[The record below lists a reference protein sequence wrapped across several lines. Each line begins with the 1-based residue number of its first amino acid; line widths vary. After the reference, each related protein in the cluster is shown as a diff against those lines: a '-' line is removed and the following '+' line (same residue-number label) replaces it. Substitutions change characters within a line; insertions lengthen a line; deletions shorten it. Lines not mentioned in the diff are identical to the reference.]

1 MNDLDQSIIK
11 KIRKELGSYSEKQ
24 ISAVI
29 SMLEDGNTVPFIARY
44 RKERTGSLD
53 EVQIREIADANTKIT
68 NLENRKEEVLRLI
81 EEQGKLT
88 DKLKADIQKAESMQ
102 SVEDLYLPYKK
113 KKKTKAMIAR
123 ERGLE
128 PLAKLVLANDDSF
141 VNKAKDYVDAE
152 KELNDVEDVLK
163 GVHEILAED
172 IGNDAHLREWI
183 REDTK
188 KDGQI
193 ASKAKK
199 DADEKDEKHVYED
212 YYDFSQPINQLKK
225 HRVLALNRGEKEK
238 VLTVSIDVNTNV
250 IYKFLQAEI
259 NRKRNGKSAEFV
271 KDAYEDAYSRFMKP
285 AIDREIRNELTDEA
299 DEHAINIFGR
309 NLYNLLMQA
318 PIKGKIVIGFD
329 PAYRTGCKLAA
340 IDDNGK
346 FLDKLVIY
354 PHKPASDAKR
364 QQAKKQLVDF
374 IKKNHAEM
382 IAIGNGT
389 ASRESEQFVSELIK
403 ENNLP
408 VYYVIVNEAGASVY
422 SASQNARDEFPD
434 FHVEERSAV
443 SIGRRLQDPLA
454 ELIKIDP
461 KSVGVGQYQH
471 DLPAKQLD
479 AQLDRVVE
487 TAVNKV
493 GVNVNTASPELLTH
507 ISGMTKTTAKNVVK
521 FRNENGEYKTR
532 QSLSKVPRLGQKTY
546 EQAIGFLRILDGS
559 NPLDNTDI
567 HPESYKIANQIV
579 DELNLSLDSLGTT
592 EINQALS
599 TFDVDKFI
607 NENGYGK
614 QTVLDIIDGLKRPGR
629 DFRDNMPTPVLKQ
642 DVLKIEDLKEGM
654 QLQGTVR
661 NVIDF
666 GAFVDV
672 GVKQDGLVHISQMS
686 NQFISDPSSVV
697 SVGDIVDVWVLS
709 VDIKRNRIQLTM
721 INPEK

>member
-123 ERGLE
+123 EQGLE

-163 GVHEILAED
+163 GVHEILAEN

-188 KDGQI
+188 KNGQI

-259 NRKRNGKSAEFV
+259 NRNRNGKSAEFV

-285 AIDREIRNELTDEA
+285 AIEREIRNELTDEA
-299 DEHAINIFGR
+299 DEHAINVFGR

-364 QQAKKQLVDF
+364 QQAKKQLIDF
-374 IKKNHAEM
+374 IKKNQAEM

-493 GVNVNTASPELLTH
+493 GVNVNTASPELLTR

-579 DELNLSLDSLGTT
+579 DELNLNLDSLGTT

-607 NENGYGK
+607 NENAYGK

-629 DFRDNMPTPVLKQ
+629 DFRDDMPTPVLKQ
-642 DVLKIEDLKEGM
+642 DVLKIEDLREGM

>member
-1 MNDLDQSIIK
+1 
-11 KIRKELGSYSEKQ
+11 
-24 ISAVI
+24 
-29 SMLEDGNTVPFIARY
+29 
-44 RKERTGSLD
+44 
-53 EVQIREIADANTKIT
+53 
-68 NLENRKEEVLRLI
+68 
-81 EEQGKLT
+81 
-88 DKLKADIQKAESMQ
+88 
-102 SVEDLYLPYKK
+102 
-113 KKKTKAMIAR
+113 
-123 ERGLE
+123 
-128 PLAKLVLANDDSF
+128 
-141 VNKAKDYVDAE
+141 
-152 KELNDVEDVLK
+152 
-163 GVHEILAED
+163 
-172 IGNDAHLREWI
+172 
-183 REDTK
+183 
-188 KDGQI
+188 
-193 ASKAKK
+193 
-199 DADEKDEKHVYED
+199 
-212 YYDFSQPINQLKK
+212 
-225 HRVLALNRGEKEK
+225 
-238 VLTVSIDVNTNV
+238 
-250 IYKFLQAEI
+250 
-259 NRKRNGKSAEFV
+259 
-271 KDAYEDAYSRFMKP
+271 
-285 AIDREIRNELTDEA
+285 
-299 DEHAINIFGR
+299 
-309 NLYNLLMQA
+309 
-318 PIKGKIVIGFD
+318 
-329 PAYRTGCKLAA
+329 
-340 IDDNGK
+340 
-346 FLDKLVIY
+346 
-354 PHKPASDAKR
+354 
-364 QQAKKQLVDF
+364 
-374 IKKNHAEM
+374 
-382 IAIGNGT
+382 
-389 ASRESEQFVSELIK
+389 ELIK

-686 NQFISDPSSVV
+686 DQFISDPSSVV

>member
-1 MNDLDQSIIK
+1 MDQSIIK

-53 EVQIREIADANTKIT
+53 EVQIREITDANTKIT

-81 EEQGKLT
+81 DEQGKLT

-113 KKKTKAMIAR
+113 RKKTKAMIAR

-188 KDGQI
+188 KNGQI

-238 VLTVSIDVNTNV
+238 VLTVSIDVNINV

-479 AQLDRVVE
+479 AQLNRVVE

-579 DELNLSLDSLGTT
+579 DELNLNLDSLGTT

-607 NENGYGK
+607 NENDYGK

-642 DVLKIEDLKEGM
+642 DVLKIEDLREGM

-686 NQFISDPSSVV
+686 DQFISDPSSVV

>member
-1 MNDLDQSIIK
+1 MNDLDQLIIK
-11 KIRKELGSYSEKQ
+11 KIRKDLGNYSEKQ

-53 EVQIREIADANTKIT
+53 EVQIREIADANIKIT

-88 DKLKADIQKAESMQ
+88 DKLKNNIEKAESMQ
-102 SVEDLYLPYKK
+102 RVEDLYLPYKK
-113 KKKTKAMIAR
+113 KKKTKAMVAR
-123 ERGLE
+123 EQGLE
-128 PLAKLVLANDDSF
+128 PLAKLVIANDDSF
-141 VNKAKDYVDAE
+141 VSKAKDYVDEE
-152 KELNDVEDVLK
+152 KELNSVEDVLD

-188 KDGQI
+188 KHGQI
-193 ASKAKK
+193 SSKAKK
-199 DADEKDEKHVYED
+199 DADEKDDKHVYED
-212 YYDFSQPINQLKK
+212 YYDFAQPITQLKN

-250 IYKFLQAEI
+250 IYKFLQAET
-259 NRKRNGKSAEFV
+259 NRNRNGKSAEFM
-271 KDAYEDAYSRFMKP
+271 KGAYEDAYSRFMKP

-318 PIKGKIVIGFD
+318 PIKGKVVIGFD

-374 IKKNHAEM
+374 IKNNNAEM

-403 ENNLP
+403 ENKLP

-479 AQLDRVVE
+479 AQLNRVVE

-579 DELNLSLDSLGTT
+579 DKLNLSMDSLGTT
-592 EINQALS
+592 EINQSLS

-607 NENGYGK
+607 NENDYGK

-629 DFRDNMPTPVLKQ
+629 DFRDNMPAPVLKQ
-642 DVLKIEDLKEGM
+642 DVLKIEDLREGM

-666 GAFVDV
+666 GAFVDI

-686 NQFISDPSSVV
+686 DKFISDPSTVV
-697 SVGDIVDVWVLS
+697 SIGDIVDVWVLS

>member
-1 MNDLDQSIIK
+1 MDQSIIK

-24 ISAVI
+24 ITAVI

-88 DKLKADIQKAESMQ
+88 DKLKADIEKAESMQ
-102 SVEDLYLPYKK
+102 RVEDLYLPYKK

-123 ERGLE
+123 EQGLE

-141 VNKAKDYVDAE
+141 ANKAKDYVDAE
-152 KELNDVEDVLK
+152 KELNSVEDVLN

-188 KDGQI
+188 KHGQI

-212 YYDFSQPINQLKK
+212 YYDFSQPINQLKN

-250 IYKFLQAEI
+250 IYKFLQAET

-318 PIKGKIVIGFD
+318 PIKGKVVIGFD

-374 IKKNHAEM
+374 INKNHAEM

-579 DELNLSLDSLGTT
+579 DELNLSLDSLGTS

-629 DFRDNMPTPVLKQ
+629 DFRDNMPNPVLKQ

-686 NQFISDPSSVV
+686 DQFISDPSSVV

>member
-188 KDGQI
+188 KNGQI

-199 DADEKDEKHVYED
+199 DADEKDGKHVYED

-579 DELNLSLDSLGTT
+579 DELNLNLDSLGTT

-642 DVLKIEDLKEGM
+642 DVLKIEDLREGM

-686 NQFISDPSSVV
+686 DQFISDPSSVV

>member
-1 MNDLDQSIIK
+1 MDQSIIK
-11 KIRKELGSYSEKQ
+11 KIRKDLGNYSEKQ

-88 DKLKADIQKAESMQ
+88 DKLKNDIEKAESMQ
-102 SVEDLYLPYKK
+102 RVEDLYLPYKK
-113 KKKTKAMIAR
+113 KKKTKAMVAR
-123 ERGLE
+123 EQGLE
-128 PLAKLVLANDDSF
+128 TLAKLVIANDDSF
-141 VNKAKDYVDAE
+141 VNKAKEYVDEE
-152 KELNDVEDVLK
+152 KDLNSVEDVLN

-188 KDGQI
+188 KHGQI
-193 ASKAKK
+193 SSKAKK

-212 YYDFSQPINQLKK
+212 YYDFAQPITQLKN

-250 IYKFLQAEI
+250 IYKFLQAET
-259 NRKRNGKSAEFV
+259 NRNRNGKSAEFM
-271 KDAYEDAYSRFMKP
+271 KGAYEDAYSRFMKR

-318 PIKGKIVIGFD
+318 PIKGKVVIGFD

-374 IKKNHAEM
+374 IKNNNAEM

-403 ENNLP
+403 ENKLP

-479 AQLDRVVE
+479 AQLNRVVE

-579 DELNLSLDSLGTT
+579 DELNLNLDSLGTT

-607 NENGYGK
+607 NENAYGK

-642 DVLKIEDLKEGM
+642 DVLKIEDLREGM

-686 NQFISDPSSVV
+686 DQFISDPSSVV

>member
-24 ISAVI
+24 ITAVI

-102 SVEDLYLPYKK
+102 RVEDLYLPYKK

-123 ERGLE
+123 EQGLE

-141 VNKAKDYVDAE
+141 VNKAKDYVDAG
-152 KELNDVEDVLK
+152 KELNSVEDVLN

-188 KDGQI
+188 KHGQI

-212 YYDFSQPINQLKK
+212 YYDFSQPINQLKN

-250 IYKFLQAEI
+250 IYKFLQAET

-318 PIKGKIVIGFD
+318 PIKGKVVIGFD

-642 DVLKIEDLKEGM
+642 DVLKIEDLREGM

-686 NQFISDPSSVV
+686 DQFISDPSSVV

>member
-1 MNDLDQSIIK
+1 MDQSIIK
-11 KIRKELGSYSEKQ
+11 KIRKELSSYSEKQ
-24 ISAVI
+24 IIAVI

-53 EVQIREIADANTKIT
+53 EVQIREITDANTKIT

-88 DKLKADIQKAESMQ
+88 DKLNADIEKAESMQ
-102 SVEDLYLPYKK
+102 RVEDLYLPYKK

-123 ERGLE
+123 EQGLE

-152 KELNDVEDVLK
+152 KKLNDVEDVLN

-172 IGNDAHLREWI
+172 IGNNAHLREWI

-188 KDGQI
+188 KHGQI
-193 ASKAKK
+193 VSKAKK

-212 YYDFSQPINQLKK
+212 YYDFSQPINQLKN

-250 IYKFLQAEI
+250 IYKFLQAET

-271 KDAYEDAYSRFMKP
+271 KNAYEDAYARFMKP

-318 PIKGKIVIGFD
+318 PIKGKVVIGFD

-354 PHKPASDAKR
+354 PHKPASEAKR

-479 AQLDRVVE
+479 SQLDRVVE

-507 ISGMTKTTAKNVVK
+507 ISGMTNTTAKNVVK

-567 HPESYKIANQIV
+567 HPESYMIANQIV

-607 NENGYGK
+607 KENGYGK

-642 DVLKIEDLKEGM
+642 DVLKIEDLREGM

-686 NQFISDPSSVV
+686 DQFISDPSSVV

>member
-188 KDGQI
+188 KNGQI

-579 DELNLSLDSLGTT
+579 DELNLNLDSLGTT

-607 NENGYGK
+607 NENAYGK

-642 DVLKIEDLKEGM
+642 DVLKIEDLREGM

-686 NQFISDPSSVV
+686 DQFISDPSSVV

>member
-1 MNDLDQSIIK
+1 MNDLEQSIIK

-88 DKLKADIQKAESMQ
+88 NKLKSDIEKAESMQ
-102 SVEDLYLPYKK
+102 RVEDLYLPYKK

-123 ERGLE
+123 EQGLE
-128 PLAKLVLANDDSF
+128 PLANLVLANDDSF
-141 VNKAKDYVDAE
+141 VNKAKDYVDAK
-152 KELNDVEDVLK
+152 KELNSVEDVLN

-183 REDTK
+183 REDAK
-188 KDGQI
+188 KHGLI

-212 YYDFSQPINQLKK
+212 YYDFSQPINQLKN

-238 VLTVSIDVNTNV
+238 VLSVIIDVNTNV
-250 IYKFLQAEI
+250 IFKFLQAET
-259 NRKRNGKSAEFV
+259 NRKRNGKAAEFV
-271 KDAYEDAYSRFMKP
+271 KDAYEDAYARFMKP
-285 AIDREIRNELTDEA
+285 AIDREIRNELTEEA

-318 PIKGKIVIGFD
+318 PIKGKVVIGFD

-354 PHKPASDAKR
+354 PHKPASETKR

-521 FRNENGEYKTR
+521 FRNENGEYKNR

-579 DELNLSLDSLGTT
+579 GELNFSLDSLGTD

-599 TFDVDKFI
+599 TFDVDNFI

-642 DVLKIEDLKEGM
+642 DVLKIEDLQEGM

-686 NQFISDPSSVV
+686 DQFISDPSSVV

-721 INPEK
+721 INPKK

>member
-1 MNDLDQSIIK
+1 MEQLIIK
-11 KIRKELGSYSEKQ
+11 KIRKDLGNYSEKQ

-88 DKLKADIQKAESMQ
+88 DKLKNDIEKAESMQ
-102 SVEDLYLPYKK
+102 RVEDLYLPYKK
-113 KKKTKAMIAR
+113 KKKTKAMVAR
-123 ERGLE
+123 EQGLE
-128 PLAKLVLANDDSF
+128 PLAKLVIANDDSF
-141 VNKAKDYVDAE
+141 VSKAKEYVDKE
-152 KELNDVEDVLK
+152 KELNSIEDVLN

-188 KDGQI
+188 KHGQI
-193 ASKAKK
+193 SSKAKK

-212 YYDFSQPINQLKK
+212 YYDFAQPITQLKN

-250 IYKFLQAEI
+250 IYKFLQAET
-259 NRKRNGKSAEFV
+259 NRNRNGKSAEFM
-271 KDAYEDAYSRFMKP
+271 KGAYEDAYARFMKP
-285 AIDREIRNELTDEA
+285 AIGREIRNELTDEA

-318 PIKGKIVIGFD
+318 PIKGKVVIGFD

-374 IKKNHAEM
+374 IKNNNAEM

-403 ENNLP
+403 ENKLP

-479 AQLDRVVE
+479 AQLNRVVE

-579 DELNLSLDSLGTT
+579 DELNLSMDSLGTN
-592 EINQALS
+592 EINQSLS

-607 NENGYGK
+607 NENDYGK

-629 DFRDNMPTPVLKQ
+629 DFRDNMPAPVLKQ
-642 DVLKIEDLKEGM
+642 DVLKIEDLREGM

-666 GAFVDV
+666 GAFVDI

-686 NQFISDPSSVV
+686 DKFISDPSTVV
-697 SVGDIVDVWVLS
+697 SIGDIVDVWVLS